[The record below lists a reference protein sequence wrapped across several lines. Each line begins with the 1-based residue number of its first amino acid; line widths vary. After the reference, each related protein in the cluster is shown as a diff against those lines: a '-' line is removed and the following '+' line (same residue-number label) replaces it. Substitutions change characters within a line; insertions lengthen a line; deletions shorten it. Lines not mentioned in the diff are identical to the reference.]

1 LFIICKNFYA
11 RILMGKLEQQHQF
24 LEKLIAYQII
34 DQLNDE
40 QAGLLYDSIESFL
53 QEPEATDYILES
65 IAIRIVKL
73 GVDYE
78 AYVSALIFK
87 TLPDE
92 FTKRELVEL
101 EDSLYRYIEKELYG
115 KGLDQRISNKL
126 LEQISKQNPNLDAK
140 MVEKKAMGNWG
151 WLLPHALTQLVI
163 DKIIELID
171 NAKTEANKGK
181 RKGRKIR
188 IKKMD

>member
-1 LFIICKNFYA
+1 
-11 RILMGKLEQQHQF
+11 MEKLAKRHQF
-24 LEKLIAYQII
+24 LENLINYQII

-40 QAGLLYDSIESFL
+40 QSRHLYQLIRSFL
-53 QEPEATDYILES
+53 KQPTATDYVMEN
-65 IAIRIVKL
+65 IAVRIVKL
-73 GVDYE
+73 GIDYE

-92 FTKRELVEL
+92 FTKRDLIEL
-101 EDSLYRYIEKELYG
+101 EDGLYDYIEKKLYG
-115 KGLDQRISNKL
+115 KGLDQRISEKL
-126 LEQISKQNPNLDAK
+126 LAQISMQNPKLSAA

-151 WLLPHALTQLVI
+151 WLLPHALTQLVF

-171 NAKTEANKGK
+171 QAKTEANRTK

-188 IKKMD
+188 LKKMV

>member
-1 LFIICKNFYA
+1 
-11 RILMGKLEQQHQF
+11 MGKLEKQHQF
-24 LEKLIAYQII
+24 LEKLIDYQVIN
-34 DQLNDE
+34 QLNDE
-40 QAGLLYDSIESFL
+40 QAEILYASIASFL
-53 QEPEATDYILES
+53 KEPEATDYNLET
-65 IAIRIVKL
+65 IAVRIVKM

-92 FTKRELVEL
+92 FTKRELLEL
-101 EDSLYRYIEKELYG
+101 EDGLYRYIEKQLYG
-115 KGLDQRISNKL
+115 KGLDKRISEKL
-126 LEQISKQNPNLDAK
+126 LQQISRQNPQLNAK

-171 NAKTEANKGK
+171 SAKTEANKGN
-181 RKGRKIR
+181 RKGRTIR
-188 IKKMD
+188 IKKM

>member
-1 LFIICKNFYA
+1 
-11 RILMGKLEQQHQF
+11 MGKLEQQHQF

-101 EDSLYRYIEKELYG
+101 EDSLYRYIE
-115 KGLDQRISNKL
+115 
-126 LEQISKQNPNLDAK
+126 
-140 MVEKKAMGNWG
+140 
-151 WLLPHALTQLVI
+151 
-163 DKIIELID
+163 
-171 NAKTEANKGK
+171 
-181 RKGRKIR
+181 
-188 IKKMD
+188 

>member
-1 LFIICKNFYA
+1 
-11 RILMGKLEQQHQF
+11 M
-24 LEKLIAYQII
+24 
-34 DQLNDE
+34 
-40 QAGLLYDSIESFL
+40 
-53 QEPEATDYILES
+53 
-65 IAIRIVKL
+65 

-92 FTKRELVEL
+92 FTKRELVKL
-101 EDSLYRYIEKELYG
+101 EDEFYSYIEKELYG
-115 KGLDQRISNKL
+115 KGLDRRISEKL
-126 LEQISKQNPNLDAK
+126 IAQISNQYPQLSTT

-163 DKIIELID
+163 DRIIELID
-171 NAKTEANKGK
+171 TAKVEANKGK
-181 RKGRKIR
+181 KKGRTIR